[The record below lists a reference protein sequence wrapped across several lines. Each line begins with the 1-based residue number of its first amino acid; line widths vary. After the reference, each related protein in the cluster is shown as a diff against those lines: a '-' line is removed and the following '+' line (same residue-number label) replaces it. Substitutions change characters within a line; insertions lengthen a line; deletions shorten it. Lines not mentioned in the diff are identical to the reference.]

1 MNYALITGGCSG
13 IGLEYVRQLAARN
26 YNIIIISNRDDD
38 NKKVASEIAEKY
50 GVTTIPMYADLCDTN
65 SAQEIFDK
73 IKNQGITVDVLINNA
88 GMLLFST
95 LERTRSENIDRIVNL
110 HCTTPTKLCRLFF
123 TEMKTRGHGY
133 ILIMSSITA
142 WTPYPTI
149 SHYAATKSYLSTMG
163 KALWFEAKGSGVGV
177 TMVYP
182 SAVNT
187 PLYNIDNKWRKLALR
202 FGVMSNPDWLAAKG
216 LKAMFKHHR
225 KCIPGVLT
233 KIEVGFIKL
242 MPTFILTTLFKLPV
256 VKRLLARV

>member
-1 MNYALITGGCSG
+1 MNYALVTGGCSG

-26 YNIIIISNRDDD
+26 YNIIIVSNRDED
-38 NKKVASEIAEKY
+38 NKKVASEIAENY
-50 GVTTIPMYADLCDTN
+50 GIKTLPLYADLCDTN
-65 SAQEIFDK
+65 SAQEIFDQVK
-73 IKNQGITVDVLINNA
+73 ELGITIDILVNNA

-95 LERTRSENIDRIVNL
+95 LERTKPENIDLIVNL

-123 TEMKTRGHGY
+123 ADMKSRGQGY

-177 TMVYP
+177 TLVYP

-187 PLYNIDNKWRKLALR
+187 PLYNIDDKWHKLALR
-202 FGVMSNPDWLAAKG
+202 FGVMSNPDRIAAKG
-216 LKAMFKHHR
+216 LNAMFKHRR

-233 KIEVGFIKL
+233 KIEVGLIKII
-242 MPTFILTTLFKLPV
+242 PTFILTALFKLPV
-256 VKRLLARV
+256 VKKLLAKV